1 MDGQLAGR
9 LCARSSLCLR
19 LRFQWRVRPRDLSV
33 GRGVGRG
40 AAAASTVGRHPGLP
54 EGGGGLYNNDD
65 IVKHLLCSKH
75 CSKRWIRPGRGSRP
89 GSRGRGLESCPGGLG
104 PESPLRQVPVRELRQ
119 SPSPTP
125 SSAASTEPPEGRA
138 LGWMPPGWRTLSWA
152 PPDDE
157 VLSWK
162 SKIPSLASNGEAKRQ
177 QWTDL
182 LYLRMKKGAFSV
194 VRRCVKLCTGHEY
207 AAKIINTKKLSARDH
222 QKLERE
228 ARICRLLKHSNI
240 VRLHDSISEEGFHYL
255 VFDLVTGGELFEDI
269 VAREYYSEA
278 DASHC
283 IQQILEAV
291 LHCHQMGVVH
301 RDLKPE
307 NLLLASKCKGA
318 AVKLADF
325 GLAIE
330 VQGDQ
335 QAWFGFAGTP
345 GYLSPEVLR
354 KEAYGK
360 PVDIWACGVILY
372 ILLVGYPPFWDEDQ
386 HKLYQQIKAG
396 AYDFP
401 SPEWD
406 TVTPEAKNLINQML
420 TINPAKRI
428 TAHEALKHPWVCQRS
443 TVASMM
449 HRQET
454 VECLK
459 KFNARR
465 KLKGA
470 ILTTMLATRNFSVG
484 RQTTAPA
491 TMSAAASS
499 PTMGLVEQ
507 AKSLLNKKADGV
519 KPQTN
524 STKNSGGATSPKGS
538 LPPAALES
546 SDSTTTTIEDEDTKA
561 ARISDLLSTVR
572 RGSGPPD
579 AEGPQPAAPQ
589 PCPSPSFL
597 NSLSGAPARISDLLS
612 TVRRGSGPPDAEGP
626 QPAASQPCG
635 PSPSFLNSLSGA
647 PARISDLLSTVRR
660 GSGPPDAEGP
670 QPAAPQPC
678 GPSPSFLNSLSGPS
692 RKQEIIKITEQLIE
706 AVNNGDFEAYAK
718 ICDPGLTSFEPEALG
733 NLVEG
738 MDFHRFYFENLLAK
752 NSKPIHTTILNPHVH
767 VIGDDAAC
775 IAYIRLTQYVDGQ
788 GRPRTGQSEETRV
801 WHRRDG
807 KWQNVHFHCSGA
819 PVAPLQ

>member
-1 MDGQLAGR
+1 MATTTCTRFTDEYQLY
-9 LCARSSLCLR
+9 
-19 LRFQWRVRPRDLSV
+19 
-33 GRGVGRG
+33 
-40 AAAASTVGRHPGLP
+40 
-54 EGGGGLYNNDD
+54 E
-65 IVKHLLCSKH
+65 
-75 CSKRWIRPGRGSRP
+75 
-89 GSRGRGLESCPGGLG
+89 ELG
-104 PESPLRQVPVRELRQ
+104 
-119 SPSPTP
+119 
-125 SSAASTEPPEGRA
+125 
-138 LGWMPPGWRTLSWA
+138 
-152 PPDDE
+152 
-157 VLSWK
+157 
-162 SKIPSLASNGEAKRQ
+162 
-177 QWTDL
+177 
-182 LYLRMKKGAFSV
+182 KGAFSV
-194 VRRCVKLCTGHEY
+194 VRRCVKLCTGQEY

-228 ARICRLLKHSNI
+228 ARICRLLKHPNI
-240 VRLHDSISEEGFHYL
+240 VRLHDSISEESFHYL
-255 VFDLVTGGELFEDI
+255 LFDLVTGGELFEDI

-307 NLLLASKCKGA
+307 NLLLASKCKNA

-428 TAHEALKHPWVCQRS
+428 TAQEALKHPWVCQRS

-470 ILTTMLATRNFSVG
+470 ILTTMLVSRNFSVG
-484 RQTTAPA
+484 SRQTTAPA
-491 TMSAAASS
+491 SVTAAAAAVAAAAG
-499 PTMGLVEQ
+499 TTAGLVEQ
-507 AKSLLNKKADGV
+507 AAKSLLNKKADV

-524 STKNSGGATSPKGS
+524 STKNSIVTSPKGN
-538 LPPAALES
+538 LPSPALEAQTTVIHNPLDGVKES
-546 SDSTTTTIEDEDTKA
+546 SDSSNATVEDEDMKGK
-561 ARISDLLSTVR
+561 SVDNS
-572 RGSGPPD
+572 SG
-579 AEGPQPAAPQ
+579 QTQ
-589 PCPSPSFL
+589 SNPSFQADYTVQ
-597 NSLSGAPARISDLLS
+597 GPAPP
-612 TVRRGSGPPDAEGP
+612 V
-626 QPAASQPCG
+626 
-635 PSPSFLNSLSGA
+635 F
-647 PARISDLLSTVRR
+647 
-660 GSGPPDAEGP
+660 
-670 QPAAPQPC
+670 
-678 GPSPSFLNSLSGPS
+678 S

-706 AVNNGDFEAYAK
+706 AINNGDFEAYAK

-738 MDFHRFYFENLLAK
+738 MDFHRFYFDNLLSK

-767 VIGDDAAC
+767 LIGEDAAC

-788 GRPRTGQSEETRV
+788 GRPRSSQSEETRV
-801 WHRRDG
+801 WHRRDS

-819 PVAPLQ
+819 PAAPLQ

>member
-1 MDGQLAGR
+1 MRFSSRNLN
-9 LCARSSLCLR
+9 RSSRGIDPLPTR
-19 LRFQWRVRPRDLSV
+19 THNMATIVTSTRFTDEYQ
-33 GRGVGRG
+33 
-40 AAAASTVGRHPGLP
+40 
-54 EGGGGLYNNDD
+54 LY
-65 IVKHLLCSKH
+65 
-75 CSKRWIRPGRGSRP
+75 
-89 GSRGRGLESCPGGLG
+89 EELG
-104 PESPLRQVPVRELRQ
+104 
-119 SPSPTP
+119 
-125 SSAASTEPPEGRA
+125 
-138 LGWMPPGWRTLSWA
+138 
-152 PPDDE
+152 
-157 VLSWK
+157 
-162 SKIPSLASNGEAKRQ
+162 
-177 QWTDL
+177 
-182 LYLRMKKGAFSV
+182 KGAFSV
-194 VRRCVKLCTGHEY
+194 VRKCVKKSTGQEY

-228 ARICRLLKHSNI
+228 ARICRLLKHPNI

-278 DASHC
+278 DASQC
-283 IQQILEAV
+283 INQILESV
-291 LHCHQMGVVH
+291 NHIHQHDIVH

-307 NLLLASKCKGA
+307 NLLLASKMKGA

-354 KEAYGK
+354 KDPYGK

-428 TAHEALKHPWVCQRS
+428 TAEQALKHPWVCQRS

-454 VECLK
+454 VECLR

-470 ILTTMLATRNFSVG
+470 ILTTMLVSRNFSVG
-484 RQTTAPA
+484 RQHTSPAAPTTS
-491 TMSAAASS
+491 TAALAQ
-499 PTMGLVEQ
+499 E
-507 AKSLLNKKADGV
+507 ACKSLLNKKADGV

-524 STKNSGGATSPKGS
+524 NTKNSVVSAVVNAMKESNTTASTPMEPQTTVVHNPVDGPKGS
-538 LPPAALES
+538 TES
-546 SDSTTTTIEDEDTKA
+546 CNTNEEEDMKA
-561 ARISDLLSTVR
+561 
-572 RGSGPPD
+572 
-579 AEGPQPAAPQ
+579 
-589 PCPSPSFL
+589 
-597 NSLSGAPARISDLLS
+597 
-612 TVRRGSGPPDAEGP
+612 
-626 QPAASQPCG
+626 
-635 PSPSFLNSLSGA
+635 
-647 PARISDLLSTVRR
+647 
-660 GSGPPDAEGP
+660 
-670 QPAAPQPC
+670 
-678 GPSPSFLNSLSGPS
+678 

-706 AVNNGDFEAYAK
+706 AVNNGDFEAYTR

-738 MDFHRFYFENLLAK
+738 MDFHKFYFEHLLSK
-752 NSKPIHTTILNPHVH
+752 NNKPVHTTILNPHVH
-767 VIGDDAAC
+767 LIGEDAAC
-775 IAYIRLTQYVDGQ
+775 IAYIRLTQYIDSQ
-788 GRPRTGQSEETRV
+788 GRPRSCQSEETRV
-801 WHRRDG
+801 WHRRDA
-807 KWQNVHFHCSGA
+807 KWLNVHFHCSGA
-819 PVAPLQ
+819 PAAPLQ

>member
-1 MDGQLAGR
+1 MWQV
-9 LCARSSLCLR
+9 
-19 LRFQWRVRPRDLSV
+19 FRPSV
-33 GRGVGRG
+33 NVIFT
-40 AAAASTVGRHPGLP
+40 A
-54 EGGGGLYNNDD
+54 GGLFSGAP
-65 IVKHLLCSKH
+65 LCQTLH
-75 CSKRWIRPGRGSRP
+75 RPGIR
-89 GSRGRGLESCPGGLG
+89 
-104 PESPLRQVPVRELRQ
+104 RQNHQ
-119 SPSPTP
+119 
-125 SSAASTEPPEGRA
+125 
-138 LGWMPPGWRTLSWA
+138 
-152 PPDDE
+152 
-157 VLSWK
+157 
-162 SKIPSLASNGEAKRQ
+162 
-177 QWTDL
+177 
-182 LYLRMKKGAFSV
+182 
-194 VRRCVKLCTGHEY
+194 
-207 AAKIINTKKLSARDH
+207 H
-222 QKLERE
+222 QKTIGQRPSEVGEGSPYLQIAE
-228 ARICRLLKHSNI
+228 ALQ
-240 VRLHDSISEEGFHYL
+240 YW
-255 VFDLVTGGELFEDI
+255 VTGGELFEDI

-307 NLLLASKCKGA
+307 NLLLASKCKNA

-420 TINPAKRI
+420 TINPGKRI
-428 TAHEALKHPWVCQRS
+428 TAQEALKHPWVCQRS

-470 ILTTMLATRNFSVG
+470 ILTTMLVSRNFSVG

-491 TMSAAASS
+491 AVSS
-499 PTMGLVEQ
+499 VPGTTAGIVEQ
-507 AKSLLNKKADGV
+507 AAKSLLNKKADV

-524 STKNSGGATSPKGS
+524 STRNSIVTSPKGNIAS
-538 LPPAALES
+538 AALEPQTTVIHNPIDGTKESTDS
-546 SDSTTTTIEDEDTKA
+546 SNTTIEDEDMKA
-561 ARISDLLSTVR
+561 
-572 RGSGPPD
+572 
-579 AEGPQPAAPQ
+579 
-589 PCPSPSFL
+589 
-597 NSLSGAPARISDLLS
+597 
-612 TVRRGSGPPDAEGP
+612 
-626 QPAASQPCG
+626 
-635 PSPSFLNSLSGA
+635 
-647 PARISDLLSTVRR
+647 
-660 GSGPPDAEGP
+660 
-670 QPAAPQPC
+670 
-678 GPSPSFLNSLSGPS
+678 

-718 ICDPGLTSFEPEALG
+718 ICDPGLTSFEPEGLG

-738 MDFHRFYFENLLAK
+738 MDFHRFYFDNLLSK

-767 VIGDDAAC
+767 MIGEDAAC
-775 IAYIRLTQYVDGQ
+775 IAYIRLTQFVDGQ
-788 GRPRTGQSEETRV
+788 GRPRSSQSEETRV
-801 WHRRDG
+801 WHRRDSR
-807 KWQNVHFHCSGA
+807 WQNVHFHCSGA
-819 PVAPLQ
+819 PAAPLQG

>member
-1 MDGQLAGR
+1 MATTTCTRFTDEYQLY
-9 LCARSSLCLR
+9 
-19 LRFQWRVRPRDLSV
+19 
-33 GRGVGRG
+33 
-40 AAAASTVGRHPGLP
+40 
-54 EGGGGLYNNDD
+54 E
-65 IVKHLLCSKH
+65 
-75 CSKRWIRPGRGSRP
+75 
-89 GSRGRGLESCPGGLG
+89 ELG
-104 PESPLRQVPVRELRQ
+104 
-119 SPSPTP
+119 
-125 SSAASTEPPEGRA
+125 
-138 LGWMPPGWRTLSWA
+138 
-152 PPDDE
+152 
-157 VLSWK
+157 
-162 SKIPSLASNGEAKRQ
+162 
-177 QWTDL
+177 
-182 LYLRMKKGAFSV
+182 KGAFSV
-194 VRRCVKLCTGHEY
+194 VRRCVKLCTGQEY

-228 ARICRLLKHSNI
+228 ARICRLLKHANI

-255 VFDLVTGGELFEDI
+255 LFDLVTGGELFEDI

-307 NLLLASKCKGA
+307 NLLLASKCKNA

-330 VQGDQ
+330 VQGEQ

-354 KEAYGK
+354 KESYGK

-428 TAHEALKHPWVCQRS
+428 TAQEALKHPWVCQRS

-470 ILTTMLATRNFSVG
+470 ILTTMLVSRNFSVG
-484 RQTTAPA
+484 SRQTTAPA
-491 TMSAAASS
+491 SATAAAG
-499 PTMGLVEQ
+499 TTAGLVEQ
-507 AKSLLNKKADGV
+507 AKTLLNKKADV
-519 KPQTN
+519 KKRKSSSTVQYMPQTN
-524 STKNSGGATSPKGS
+524 SSKNSIVTSPKGNIPS
-538 LPPAALES
+538 PALEPQTTVIHNPADGTKES
-546 SDSTTTTIEDEDTKA
+546 SDSSNTTVEDEDVK
-561 ARISDLLSTVR
+561 V
-572 RGSGPPD
+572 
-579 AEGPQPAAPQ
+579 
-589 PCPSPSFL
+589 
-597 NSLSGAPARISDLLS
+597 
-612 TVRRGSGPPDAEGP
+612 
-626 QPAASQPCG
+626 
-635 PSPSFLNSLSGA
+635 
-647 PARISDLLSTVRR
+647 
-660 GSGPPDAEGP
+660 
-670 QPAAPQPC
+670 
-678 GPSPSFLNSLSGPS
+678 

-706 AVNNGDFEAYAK
+706 AINNGDFEAYAK
-718 ICDPGLTSFEPEALG
+718 ICDPGLTCFEPEALG

-752 NSKPIHTTILNPHVH
+752 NRKPIHTTILNPHVH
-767 VIGDDAAC
+767 LIGEDAAC
-775 IAYIRLTQYVDGQ
+775 IAYIRLTQFVDEQ
-788 GRPRTGQSEETRV
+788 AQPRSSQSEETRV
-801 WHRRDG
+801 WHRRDA
-807 KWQNVHFHCSGA
+807 KWQNIHFHCSGA
-819 PVAPLQ
+819 PAAPLQLDVRPPSCV

>member
-1 MDGQLAGR
+1 M
-9 LCARSSLCLR
+9 
-19 LRFQWRVRPRDLSV
+19 
-33 GRGVGRG
+33 
-40 AAAASTVGRHPGLP
+40 ASTTCTRFTD
-54 EGGGGLYNNDD
+54 EYQLY
-65 IVKHLLCSKH
+65 
-75 CSKRWIRPGRGSRP
+75 
-89 GSRGRGLESCPGGLG
+89 EELG
-104 PESPLRQVPVRELRQ
+104 
-119 SPSPTP
+119 
-125 SSAASTEPPEGRA
+125 
-138 LGWMPPGWRTLSWA
+138 
-152 PPDDE
+152 
-157 VLSWK
+157 
-162 SKIPSLASNGEAKRQ
+162 
-177 QWTDL
+177 
-182 LYLRMKKGAFSV
+182 KGAFSV
-194 VRRCVKLCTGHEY
+194 VRRCMKISTGQEY

-228 ARICRLLKHSNI
+228 ARICRLLKHANI
-240 VRLHDSISEEGFHYL
+240 VRLHDSISEEGVHYL

-307 NLLLASKCKGA
+307 NLLLASKLKGA

-354 KEAYGK
+354 KEPYGK
-360 PVDIWACGVILY
+360 PVDMWACGVILY

-386 HKLYQQIKAG
+386 HRLYQQIKAG

-406 TVTPEAKNLINQML
+406 TVTPEAKDLINKML

-428 TAHEALKHPWVCQRS
+428 TAAEALKHPWICQRS

-470 ILTTMLATRNFSVG
+470 ILTTMLATRNFSSKN
-484 RQTTAPA
+484 PY
-491 TMSAAASS
+491 
-499 PTMGLVEQ
+499 
-507 AKSLLNKKADGV
+507 KKPDGV
-519 KPQTN
+519 KINNKTN
-524 STKNSGGATSPKGS
+524 VVTSPKDTAPS
-538 LPPAALES
+538 PALEPQTTVIHNPTDGNKES
-546 SDSTTTTIEDEDTKA
+546 SESTNTTIEDEDIKVY
-561 ARISDLLSTVR
+561 RLSYTPHR
-572 RGSGPPD
+572 MFTREQSHS
-579 AEGPQPAAPQ
+579 QQ
-589 PCPSPSFL
+589 SCSS
-597 NSLSGAPARISDLLS
+597 
-612 TVRRGSGPPDAEGP
+612 
-626 QPAASQPCG
+626 AASSVSSCWYLPNMWPQEDCCNRILKALLAFYLLVFLFAFLAFLYINSTAYCG
-635 PSPSFLNSLSGA
+635 QSINPKTASKWSQLNQSH
-647 PARISDLLSTVRR
+647 INI
-660 GSGPPDAEGP
+660 
-670 QPAAPQPC
+670 Q
-678 GPSPSFLNSLSGPS
+678 S
-692 RKQEIIKITEQLIE
+692 RKQEIIKVTELLIE
-706 AVNNGDFEAYAK
+706 AINNGEFEAYTK

-738 MDFHRFYFENLLAK
+738 TDFHRFYFENSLSK
-752 NSKPIHTTILNPHVH
+752 GHKPIHTILLNPHVH
-767 VIGDDAAC
+767 LIGEDAAC
-775 IAYIRLTQYVDGQ
+775 IAYIRLTQYMDVNNM
-788 GRPRTGQSEETRV
+788 PRTMQSEETRV

-807 KWQNVHFHCSGA
+807 KWQNIHFHRSGS
-819 PVAPLQ
+819 PTVPTK

>member
-1 MDGQLAGR
+1 MATTTCTRFTDEYQLY
-9 LCARSSLCLR
+9 
-19 LRFQWRVRPRDLSV
+19 
-33 GRGVGRG
+33 
-40 AAAASTVGRHPGLP
+40 
-54 EGGGGLYNNDD
+54 E
-65 IVKHLLCSKH
+65 
-75 CSKRWIRPGRGSRP
+75 
-89 GSRGRGLESCPGGLG
+89 ELG
-104 PESPLRQVPVRELRQ
+104 
-119 SPSPTP
+119 
-125 SSAASTEPPEGRA
+125 
-138 LGWMPPGWRTLSWA
+138 
-152 PPDDE
+152 
-157 VLSWK
+157 
-162 SKIPSLASNGEAKRQ
+162 
-177 QWTDL
+177 
-182 LYLRMKKGAFSV
+182 KGAFSV
-194 VRRCVKLCTGHEY
+194 VRRCVKLCTGQEY

-228 ARICRLLKHSNI
+228 ARICRLLKHPNI

-255 VFDLVTGGELFEDI
+255 LFDLVTGGELFEDI

-283 IQQILEAV
+283 IHQILESV
-291 LHCHQMGVVH
+291 NHIHHHDIVH

-307 NLLLASKCKGA
+307 NLLLASKCKNA

-428 TAHEALKHPWVCQRS
+428 MAQEALKHPWVCQRS

-465 KLKGA
+465 KLK
-470 ILTTMLATRNFSVG
+470 
-484 RQTTAPA
+484 
-491 TMSAAASS
+491 
-499 PTMGLVEQ
+499 
-507 AKSLLNKKADGV
+507 
-519 KPQTN
+519 
-524 STKNSGGATSPKGS
+524 
-538 LPPAALES
+538 ES
-546 SDSTTTTIEDEDTKA
+546 SDSSNTTIEDEDHKLYVC
-561 ARISDLLSTVR
+561 IHLSLT
-572 RGSGPPD
+572 
-579 AEGPQPAAPQ
+579 A
-589 PCPSPSFL
+589 
-597 NSLSGAPARISDLLS
+597 
-612 TVRRGSGPPDAEGP
+612 
-626 QPAASQPCG
+626 
-635 PSPSFLNSLSGA
+635 
-647 PARISDLLSTVRR
+647 
-660 GSGPPDAEGP
+660 
-670 QPAAPQPC
+670 
-678 GPSPSFLNSLSGPS
+678 

-706 AVNNGDFEAYAK
+706 AINNGDFDAYAK

-738 MDFHRFYFENLLAK
+738 MDFHRFYFENLLSK

-767 VIGDDAAC
+767 LIGEEAAC
-775 IAYIRLTQYVDGQ
+775 IAYIRLTQFVDGQ
-788 GRPRTGQSEETRV
+788 GRPRSSQSEETRV
-801 WHRRDG
+801 WHRRDS

-819 PVAPLQ
+819 PAAPLQ

>member
-1 MDGQLAGR
+1 MATTTCTRFTDEYQLY
-9 LCARSSLCLR
+9 
-19 LRFQWRVRPRDLSV
+19 
-33 GRGVGRG
+33 
-40 AAAASTVGRHPGLP
+40 
-54 EGGGGLYNNDD
+54 E
-65 IVKHLLCSKH
+65 
-75 CSKRWIRPGRGSRP
+75 
-89 GSRGRGLESCPGGLG
+89 ELG
-104 PESPLRQVPVRELRQ
+104 
-119 SPSPTP
+119 
-125 SSAASTEPPEGRA
+125 
-138 LGWMPPGWRTLSWA
+138 
-152 PPDDE
+152 
-157 VLSWK
+157 
-162 SKIPSLASNGEAKRQ
+162 
-177 QWTDL
+177 
-182 LYLRMKKGAFSV
+182 KGAFSV
-194 VRRCVKLCTGHEY
+194 VRRCVKLSTGQEY

-228 ARICRLLKHSNI
+228 ARICRLLKHPNI

-255 VFDLVTGGELFEDI
+255 LFDLVTGGELFEDI

-307 NLLLASKCKGA
+307 NLLLASKCKNA

-428 TAHEALKHPWVCQRS
+428 TAQEALKHPWVCQRS

-470 ILTTMLATRNFSVG
+470 ILTTMLVSRNFSVG
-484 RQTTAPA
+484 SRQTTAPA
-491 TMSAAASS
+491 SVTAAAAAVAAAAG
-499 PTMGLVEQ
+499 TTAGLVEQ
-507 AKSLLNKKADGV
+507 AAKTLLNKKADV
-519 KPQTN
+519 KKRKSS
-524 STKNSGGATSPKGS
+524 STIQYM
-538 LPPAALES
+538 ES
-546 SDSTTTTIEDEDTKA
+546 SDSSNATVEDEEMKGKVVDNSSVQSNPSAPQPDPTHTPQGPAPAVFTATKFT
-561 ARISDLLSTVR
+561 DLLGVVR
-572 RGSGPPD
+572 RGSVPTSD
-579 AEGPQPAAPQ
+579 AEGGTTTTPAVVAAPSTPQ
-589 PCPSPSFL
+589 TPSIPTQMSRLTDLVSSVRRPTVPQTDSEPSAASRALSPPVSVPSHPSPS
-597 NSLSGAPARISDLLS
+597 PAQVSSSPL
-612 TVRRGSGPPDAEGP
+612 
-626 QPAASQPCG
+626 
-635 PSPSFLNSLSGA
+635 PSA
-647 PARISDLLSTVRR
+647 H
-660 GSGPPDAEGP
+660 
-670 QPAAPQPC
+670 
-678 GPSPSFLNSLSGPS
+678 S

-706 AVNNGDFEAYAK
+706 AINNGDFEAYAK
-718 ICDPGLTSFEPEALG
+718 ICDPGLTCFEPEALG

-738 MDFHRFYFENLLAK
+738 MDFHRFYFENLLSK

-767 VIGDDAAC
+767 LIGEEAAC

-788 GRPRTGQSEETRV
+788 GRPRSSQSEETRV
-801 WHRRDG
+801 WHRRDS

-819 PVAPLQ
+819 PAAPLQ

>member
-1 MDGQLAGR
+1 MATVVTSTRFTDEYQLY
-9 LCARSSLCLR
+9 
-19 LRFQWRVRPRDLSV
+19 
-33 GRGVGRG
+33 
-40 AAAASTVGRHPGLP
+40 
-54 EGGGGLYNNDD
+54 E
-65 IVKHLLCSKH
+65 
-75 CSKRWIRPGRGSRP
+75 
-89 GSRGRGLESCPGGLG
+89 ELG
-104 PESPLRQVPVRELRQ
+104 
-119 SPSPTP
+119 
-125 SSAASTEPPEGRA
+125 
-138 LGWMPPGWRTLSWA
+138 
-152 PPDDE
+152 
-157 VLSWK
+157 
-162 SKIPSLASNGEAKRQ
+162 
-177 QWTDL
+177 
-182 LYLRMKKGAFSV
+182 KGAFSV
-194 VRRCVKLCTGHEY
+194 VRRCVKKSTGQEY

-228 ARICRLLKHSNI
+228 ARICRLLKHPNI

-283 IQQILEAV
+283 INQILESV
-291 LHCHQMGVVH
+291 SHIHQHDIVH

-307 NLLLASKCKGA
+307 NLLLASKMKGA

-354 KEAYGK
+354 KDPYGK

-428 TAHEALKHPWVCQRS
+428 TADQAIKHPWVCQRS

-454 VECLK
+454 VECLR

-470 ILTTMLATRNFSVG
+470 ILTTMLVSRNFSVG
-484 RQTTAPA
+484 RQHTSPAATTSTASMAQEACKTLLNKKSDGVKSQGNNSKNSVVSSSSTKDSSMSSSAPMEA
-491 TMSAAASS
+491 QTTVVHNPADGTKGSTESCNNTEEEEMKGRKAGPLQEAASS
-499 PTMGLVEQ
+499 PTVLP
-507 AKSLLNKKADGV
+507 S
-519 KPQTN
+519 
-524 STKNSGGATSPKGS
+524 SPTQS
-538 LPPAALES
+538 SCPEPESALSPPAGS
-546 SDSTTTTIEDEDTKA
+546 SHKLQQT
-561 ARISDLLSTVR
+561 
-572 RGSGPPD
+572 
-579 AEGPQPAAPQ
+579 
-589 PCPSPSFL
+589 
-597 NSLSGAPARISDLLS
+597 
-612 TVRRGSGPPDAEGP
+612 
-626 QPAASQPCG
+626 
-635 PSPSFLNSLSGA
+635 
-647 PARISDLLSTVRR
+647 
-660 GSGPPDAEGP
+660 
-670 QPAAPQPC
+670 
-678 GPSPSFLNSLSGPS
+678 
-692 RKQEIIKITEQLIE
+692 RKQEIIKMTEQLIE
-706 AVNNGDFEAYAK
+706 AINNGDFEAYTR

-738 MDFHRFYFENLLAK
+738 MDFHKFYFENLLSK
-752 NSKPIHTTILNPHVH
+752 NSKPVHTTILNPHVH
-767 VIGDDAAC
+767 LIGEDAAC
-775 IAYIRLTQYVDGQ
+775 IAYIRLTQYIDSQ
-788 GRPRTGQSEETRV
+788 GRPRSCQSEETRV
-801 WHRRDG
+801 WHRRDA
-807 KWQNVHFHCSGA
+807 KWLNVHFHCSGA
-819 PVAPLQ
+819 PAAPLQ

>member
-1 MDGQLAGR
+1 MAQGLLTASH
-9 LCARSSLCLR
+9 RSTIY
-19 LRFQWRVRPRDLSV
+19 
-33 GRGVGRG
+33 
-40 AAAASTVGRHPGLP
+40 STLQT
-54 EGGGGLYNNDD
+54 GGSSIL
-65 IVKHLLCSKH
+65 
-75 CSKRWIRPGRGSRP
+75 
-89 GSRGRGLESCPGGLG
+89 
-104 PESPLRQVPVRELRQ
+104 Q
-119 SPSPTP
+119 S
-125 SSAASTEPPEGRA
+125 
-138 LGWMPPGWRTLSWA
+138 
-152 PPDDE
+152 
-157 VLSWK
+157 
-162 SKIPSLASNGEAKRQ
+162 
-177 QWTDL
+177 
-182 LYLRMKKGAFSV
+182 
-194 VRRCVKLCTGHEY
+194 
-207 AAKIINTKKLSARDH
+207 
-222 QKLERE
+222 
-228 ARICRLLKHSNI
+228 CRLGS

-470 ILTTMLATRNFSVG
+470 ILTTMLATRNFS
-484 RQTTAPA
+484 A
-491 TMSAAASS
+491 
-499 PTMGLVEQ
+499 

-524 STKNSGGATSPKGS
+524 STKNSSAITSPKGS

-546 SDSTTTTIEDEDTKA
+546 SDSTNTTIEDEDAKA
-561 ARISDLLSTVR
+561 
-572 RGSGPPD
+572 
-579 AEGPQPAAPQ
+579 
-589 PCPSPSFL
+589 
-597 NSLSGAPARISDLLS
+597 
-612 TVRRGSGPPDAEGP
+612 
-626 QPAASQPCG
+626 
-635 PSPSFLNSLSGA
+635 
-647 PARISDLLSTVRR
+647 
-660 GSGPPDAEGP
+660 
-670 QPAAPQPC
+670 
-678 GPSPSFLNSLSGPS
+678 
-692 RKQEIIKITEQLIE
+692 RKQEIIKTTEQLIE

-767 VIGDDAAC
+767 VIGEDAAC
-775 IAYIRLTQYVDGQ
+775 IAYIRLTQYIDGQ
-788 GRPRTGQSEETRV
+788 GRPRTSQSEETRV

>member
-1 MDGQLAGR
+1 MATTATSTRFTDEYQLY
-9 LCARSSLCLR
+9 
-19 LRFQWRVRPRDLSV
+19 
-33 GRGVGRG
+33 
-40 AAAASTVGRHPGLP
+40 
-54 EGGGGLYNNDD
+54 E
-65 IVKHLLCSKH
+65 
-75 CSKRWIRPGRGSRP
+75 
-89 GSRGRGLESCPGGLG
+89 ELG
-104 PESPLRQVPVRELRQ
+104 
-119 SPSPTP
+119 
-125 SSAASTEPPEGRA
+125 
-138 LGWMPPGWRTLSWA
+138 
-152 PPDDE
+152 
-157 VLSWK
+157 
-162 SKIPSLASNGEAKRQ
+162 
-177 QWTDL
+177 
-182 LYLRMKKGAFSV
+182 KGAFSV
-194 VRRCVKLCTGHEY
+194 VRRCVKKSSGQEY

-228 ARICRLLKHSNI
+228 ARICRLLKHPNI

-283 IQQILEAV
+283 ISQILESV
-291 LHCHQMGVVH
+291 NHIHQHDIVH

-307 NLLLASKCKGA
+307 NLLLASKMKGA

-354 KEAYGK
+354 KDPYGK

-428 TAHEALKHPWVCQRS
+428 TAEQALKHPWVCHRS

-454 VECLK
+454 VECLR

-470 ILTTMLATRNFSVG
+470 ILTTMLVSRNFSVG
-484 RQTTAPA
+484 RQHTNSA
-491 TMSAAASS
+491 AAASS
-499 PTMGLVEQ
+499 TASLAQE
-507 AKSLLNKKADGV
+507 ACKSLLNKKSDSAKPSTNNSKNSIVSAINALKDTNMATNAQMESQSTVVHNPPDGV
-519 KPQTN
+519 KGSTESNATN
-524 STKNSGGATSPKGS
+524 DEEEMKGR
-538 LPPAALES
+538 
-546 SDSTTTTIEDEDTKA
+546 KA
-561 ARISDLLSTVR
+561 
-572 RGSGPPD
+572 
-579 AEGPQPAAPQ
+579 
-589 PCPSPSFL
+589 
-597 NSLSGAPARISDLLS
+597 
-612 TVRRGSGPPDAEGP
+612 
-626 QPAASQPCG
+626 
-635 PSPSFLNSLSGA
+635 
-647 PARISDLLSTVRR
+647 
-660 GSGPPDAEGP
+660 
-670 QPAAPQPC
+670 
-678 GPSPSFLNSLSGPS
+678 

-706 AVNNGDFEAYAK
+706 AINNGDFDAYTR

-738 MDFHRFYFENLLAK
+738 MDFHKFYFENLLSK
-752 NSKPIHTTILNPHVH
+752 NSKPVHTTLLNPHVH
-767 VIGDDAAC
+767 LIGEDAAC
-775 IAYIRLTQYVDGQ
+775 IAYIRLTQFVDTT
-788 GRPRTGQSEETRV
+788 GRPRSSQSEETRV

-807 KWQNVHFHCSGA
+807 KWLNVHFHCSGA
-819 PVAPLQ
+819 PAAPLQ

>member
-1 MDGQLAGR
+1 MATTTCTRFTDEYQLY
-9 LCARSSLCLR
+9 
-19 LRFQWRVRPRDLSV
+19 
-33 GRGVGRG
+33 
-40 AAAASTVGRHPGLP
+40 
-54 EGGGGLYNNDD
+54 E
-65 IVKHLLCSKH
+65 
-75 CSKRWIRPGRGSRP
+75 
-89 GSRGRGLESCPGGLG
+89 ELG
-104 PESPLRQVPVRELRQ
+104 
-119 SPSPTP
+119 
-125 SSAASTEPPEGRA
+125 
-138 LGWMPPGWRTLSWA
+138 
-152 PPDDE
+152 
-157 VLSWK
+157 
-162 SKIPSLASNGEAKRQ
+162 
-177 QWTDL
+177 
-182 LYLRMKKGAFSV
+182 KGAFSV
-194 VRRCVKLCTGHEY
+194 VRRCVKLCTGQEY

-228 ARICRLLKHSNI
+228 ARICRLLKHPNI

-255 VFDLVTGGELFEDI
+255 LFDLVTGGELFEDI

-307 NLLLASKCKGA
+307 NLLLASKCKNA

-428 TAHEALKHPWVCQRS
+428 TAQEALKHPWVCQRS

-470 ILTTMLATRNFSVG
+470 ILTTMLVSRNFS
-484 RQTTAPA
+484 
-491 TMSAAASS
+491 AAK
-499 PTMGLVEQ
+499 T
-507 AKSLLNKKADGV
+507 LLNKKADV
-519 KPQTN
+519 KKRKSSSTVQYMPQTN
-524 STKNSGGATSPKGS
+524 SSKNSIVTSPKGNIPS
-538 LPPAALES
+538 PALEPQTTVIHNPADGTKES
-546 SDSTTTTIEDEDTKA
+546 SDSSNTTVEDEDVKA
-561 ARISDLLSTVR
+561 AAKFADLLGSVR
-572 RGSGPPD
+572 RGSGPTSD
-579 AEGPQPAAPQ
+579 GEGRSATPPPAPLSSPPPPCTHAQAVPMQMSRLTDLVSSVRRAQPAPAPEPDTAAPAPPLSAPPRPPPAPVQ
-589 PCPSPSFL
+589 ATSPPPPPRPPSSPSPS
-597 NSLSGAPARISDLLS
+597 S
-612 TVRRGSGPPDAEGP
+612 P
-626 QPAASQPCG
+626 Q
-635 PSPSFLNSLSGA
+635 
-647 PARISDLLSTVRR
+647 I
-660 GSGPPDAEGP
+660 
-670 QPAAPQPC
+670 
-678 GPSPSFLNSLSGPS
+678 

-706 AVNNGDFEAYAK
+706 AINNGDFEAYAK
-718 ICDPGLTSFEPEALG
+718 ICDPGLTCFEPEALG

-738 MDFHRFYFENLLAK
+738 MDFHRFYFDHLLAK

-767 VIGDDAAC
+767 LIGEDAAC
-775 IAYIRLTQYVDGQ
+775 IAYIRLTQFVDEQGQ
-788 GRPRTGQSEETRV
+788 PRSSQSEETRI
-801 WHRRDG
+801 WHRRDA
-807 KWQNVHFHCSGA
+807 KWQNIHFHCSGA
-819 PVAPLQ
+819 PATPLQLDVRPPSCV

>member
-1 MDGQLAGR
+1 MATPATCTRFTDEYQLY
-9 LCARSSLCLR
+9 
-19 LRFQWRVRPRDLSV
+19 
-33 GRGVGRG
+33 
-40 AAAASTVGRHPGLP
+40 
-54 EGGGGLYNNDD
+54 E
-65 IVKHLLCSKH
+65 
-75 CSKRWIRPGRGSRP
+75 
-89 GSRGRGLESCPGGLG
+89 ELG
-104 PESPLRQVPVRELRQ
+104 
-119 SPSPTP
+119 
-125 SSAASTEPPEGRA
+125 
-138 LGWMPPGWRTLSWA
+138 
-152 PPDDE
+152 
-157 VLSWK
+157 
-162 SKIPSLASNGEAKRQ
+162 
-177 QWTDL
+177 
-182 LYLRMKKGAFSV
+182 KGAFSV
-194 VRRCVKLCTGHEY
+194 VRRCVKKSSNQEY

-228 ARICRLLKHSNI
+228 ARICRLLKHPNI

-283 IQQILEAV
+283 IHQILESV
-291 LHCHQMGVVH
+291 NHIHQHDIVH

-330 VQGDQ
+330 VQGEQ

-354 KEAYGK
+354 KDPYGK

-428 TAHEALKHPWVCQRS
+428 TADQALKHPWVCQRS

-454 VECLK
+454 VECLR

-470 ILTTMLATRNFSVG
+470 ILTTMLVSRNFS
-484 RQTTAPA
+484 A
-491 TMSAAASS
+491 
-499 PTMGLVEQ
+499 
-507 AKSLLNKKADGV
+507 AKSLLNKKTDGV
-519 KPQTN
+519 KEPQTTVVHN
-524 STKNSGGATSPKGS
+524 ATDGIKGS
-538 LPPAALES
+538 TES
-546 SDSTTTTIEDEDTKA
+546 CNTTTEDEDLKA
-561 ARISDLLSTVR
+561 SLLCPGHGTV
-572 RGSGPPD
+572 
-579 AEGPQPAAPQ
+579 
-589 PCPSPSFL
+589 FL
-597 NSLSGAPARISDLLS
+597 KGWSLSESKMQTQSLQSQFGLCEAATTQSCEEKILAWESPGQTLEVEHAQAEPLL
-612 TVRRGSGPPDAEGP
+612 TPVVP
-626 QPAASQPCG
+626 
-635 PSPSFLNSLSGA
+635 FSLS
-647 PARISDLLSTVRR
+647 SSLL
-660 GSGPPDAEGP
+660 
-670 QPAAPQPC
+670 
-678 GPSPSFLNSLSGPS
+678 

-706 AVNNGDFEAYAK
+706 AINNGDFDAYTK

-738 MDFHRFYFENLLAK
+738 MDFHKFYFDNLLSK
-752 NSKPIHTTILNPHVH
+752 NTKPIHTTILNPHVH
-767 VIGDDAAC
+767 VIGEDAAC
-775 IAYIRLTQYVDGQ
+775 IAYIRLTQYIDAQ
-788 GRPRTGQSEETRV
+788 GRPRTTQSEETRV
-801 WHRRDG
+801 WYRRDG
-807 KWQNVHFHCSGA
+807 KWLNVHYHCSGA
-819 PVAPLQ
+819 PAAPLQ

>member
-1 MDGQLAGR
+1 MATTATCTRFTDEYQLY
-9 LCARSSLCLR
+9 
-19 LRFQWRVRPRDLSV
+19 
-33 GRGVGRG
+33 
-40 AAAASTVGRHPGLP
+40 
-54 EGGGGLYNNDD
+54 E
-65 IVKHLLCSKH
+65 
-75 CSKRWIRPGRGSRP
+75 
-89 GSRGRGLESCPGGLG
+89 ELG
-104 PESPLRQVPVRELRQ
+104 
-119 SPSPTP
+119 
-125 SSAASTEPPEGRA
+125 
-138 LGWMPPGWRTLSWA
+138 
-152 PPDDE
+152 
-157 VLSWK
+157 
-162 SKIPSLASNGEAKRQ
+162 
-177 QWTDL
+177 
-182 LYLRMKKGAFSV
+182 KGAFSV
-194 VRRCVKLCTGHEY
+194 VRRCVKKSSNQEY

-228 ARICRLLKHSNI
+228 ARICRLLKHPNI

-283 IQQILEAV
+283 IHQILESV
-291 LHCHQMGVVH
+291 NHIHQHDIVH

-354 KEAYGK
+354 KDPYGK

-428 TAHEALKHPWVCQRS
+428 TADQALKHPWVCQRS

-454 VECLK
+454 VECLR

-470 ILTTMLATRNFSVG
+470 ILTTMLVSRNFSGAVNRREKKEDPAVG
-484 RQTTAPA
+484 RQSSAPVAAA
-491 TMSAAASS
+491 TSAANLA
-499 PTMGLVEQ
+499 EQ
-507 AKSLLNKKADGV
+507 AAKSLLNKKTDGV
-519 KPQTN
+519 KKRKSSSSVHLMEPQTTVVHN
-524 STKNSGGATSPKGS
+524 ATDGIKGS
-538 LPPAALES
+538 TES
-546 SDSTTTTIEDEDTKA
+546 CNTTTEDEDLK
-561 ARISDLLSTVR
+561 V
-572 RGSGPPD
+572 
-579 AEGPQPAAPQ
+579 
-589 PCPSPSFL
+589 
-597 NSLSGAPARISDLLS
+597 
-612 TVRRGSGPPDAEGP
+612 
-626 QPAASQPCG
+626 
-635 PSPSFLNSLSGA
+635 
-647 PARISDLLSTVRR
+647 
-660 GSGPPDAEGP
+660 
-670 QPAAPQPC
+670 
-678 GPSPSFLNSLSGPS
+678 

-706 AVNNGDFEAYAK
+706 AINNGDFDAYTK

-738 MDFHRFYFENLLAK
+738 MDFHKFYFDNLLSK
-752 NSKPIHTTILNPHVH
+752 NTKPIHTTILNPHVH
-767 VIGDDAAC
+767 VIGEDAAC
-775 IAYIRLTQYVDGQ
+775 IAYIRLTQYIDAQ
-788 GRPRTGQSEETRV
+788 GRPRTTQSEETRV
-801 WHRRDG
+801 WYRRDG
-807 KWQNVHFHCSGA
+807 KWLNVHYHCSGA
-819 PVAPLQ
+819 PAAPLQ

>member
-1 MDGQLAGR
+1 MATTTCTRFTDEYQLY
-9 LCARSSLCLR
+9 
-19 LRFQWRVRPRDLSV
+19 
-33 GRGVGRG
+33 
-40 AAAASTVGRHPGLP
+40 
-54 EGGGGLYNNDD
+54 E
-65 IVKHLLCSKH
+65 
-75 CSKRWIRPGRGSRP
+75 
-89 GSRGRGLESCPGGLG
+89 ELG
-104 PESPLRQVPVRELRQ
+104 
-119 SPSPTP
+119 
-125 SSAASTEPPEGRA
+125 
-138 LGWMPPGWRTLSWA
+138 
-152 PPDDE
+152 
-157 VLSWK
+157 
-162 SKIPSLASNGEAKRQ
+162 
-177 QWTDL
+177 
-182 LYLRMKKGAFSV
+182 KGAFSV
-194 VRRCVKLCTGHEY
+194 VRRCVKLCTGQEH

-228 ARICRLLKHSNI
+228 ARICRLLKHPNI

-255 VFDLVTGGELFEDI
+255 LFDLVTGGELFEDI

-283 IQQILEAV
+283 IHQILESV
-291 LHCHQMGVVH
+291 NHIHHHDIVH

-307 NLLLASKCKGA
+307 NLLLASKCKNA

-428 TAHEALKHPWVCQRS
+428 TAQEALKHPWVCQRS

-470 ILTTMLATRNFSVG
+470 ILTTMLVSRNFS
-484 RQTTAPA
+484 A
-491 TMSAAASS
+491 
-499 PTMGLVEQ
+499 
-507 AKSLLNKKADGV
+507 AKSLLNKKADV
-519 KPQTN
+519 KKRKSSSTVQYMEPQTTVIHN
-524 STKNSGGATSPKGS
+524 PVDGIK
-538 LPPAALES
+538 ES
-546 SDSTTTTIEDEDTKA
+546 SDSSNTTIEDEDVKA
-561 ARISDLLSTVR
+561 
-572 RGSGPPD
+572 
-579 AEGPQPAAPQ
+579 
-589 PCPSPSFL
+589 
-597 NSLSGAPARISDLLS
+597 
-612 TVRRGSGPPDAEGP
+612 
-626 QPAASQPCG
+626 
-635 PSPSFLNSLSGA
+635 
-647 PARISDLLSTVRR
+647 
-660 GSGPPDAEGP
+660 
-670 QPAAPQPC
+670 
-678 GPSPSFLNSLSGPS
+678 

-706 AVNNGDFEAYAK
+706 AINNGDFDAYAK

-738 MDFHRFYFENLLAK
+738 MDFHRFYFENLLSK

-767 VIGDDAAC
+767 LIGEDAAC
-775 IAYIRLTQYVDGQ
+775 IAYIRLTQFVDGQ
-788 GRPRTGQSEETRV
+788 GRPRSSQSEETRV
-801 WHRRDG
+801 WHRRDS

-819 PVAPLQ
+819 PAAPLQ

>member
-1 MDGQLAGR
+1 MN
-9 LCARSSLCLR
+9 SI
-19 LRFQWRVRPRDLSV
+19 
-33 GRGVGRG
+33 
-40 AAAASTVGRHPGLP
+40 T
-54 EGGGGLYNNDD
+54 
-65 IVKHLLCSKH
+65 IHLIEINLFLFFF
-75 CSKRWIRPGRGSRP
+75 ISR
-89 GSRGRGLESCPGGLG
+89 
-104 PESPLRQVPVRELRQ
+104 
-119 SPSPTP
+119 
-125 SSAASTEPPEGRA
+125 
-138 LGWMPPGWRTLSWA
+138 
-152 PPDDE
+152 
-157 VLSWK
+157 
-162 SKIPSLASNGEAKRQ
+162 
-177 QWTDL
+177 
-182 LYLRMKKGAFSV
+182 GAFSV
-194 VRRCVKLCTGHEY
+194 VRRCVKLSTGQEY

-228 ARICRLLKHSNI
+228 ARICRLLKHPNI

-255 VFDLVTGGELFEDI
+255 LFDLVTGGELFEDI

-283 IQQILEAV
+283 IHQILESV
-291 LHCHQMGVVH
+291 HHIHQHDIVH

-307 NLLLASKCKGA
+307 NLLLASKCKNA

-428 TAHEALKHPWVCQRS
+428 TAQEALKHPWVCQRS

-470 ILTTMLATRNFSVG
+470 ILTTMLVSRNFS
-484 RQTTAPA
+484 
-491 TMSAAASS
+491 AAK
-499 PTMGLVEQ
+499 T
-507 AKSLLNKKADGV
+507 LLNKKADV

-524 STKNSGGATSPKGS
+524 STKNSIVTSPKGNIPS
-538 LPPAALES
+538 PALEPQTTVIHNPVDGTKES
-546 SDSTTTTIEDEDTKA
+546 SDSSNTTVEDEDVKA
-561 ARISDLLSTVR
+561 
-572 RGSGPPD
+572 
-579 AEGPQPAAPQ
+579 
-589 PCPSPSFL
+589 
-597 NSLSGAPARISDLLS
+597 
-612 TVRRGSGPPDAEGP
+612 
-626 QPAASQPCG
+626 
-635 PSPSFLNSLSGA
+635 
-647 PARISDLLSTVRR
+647 
-660 GSGPPDAEGP
+660 
-670 QPAAPQPC
+670 
-678 GPSPSFLNSLSGPS
+678 

-706 AVNNGDFEAYAK
+706 AINNGDFDAYAK

-752 NSKPIHTTILNPHVH
+752 NNKPIHTTILNPHVH
-767 VIGDDAAC
+767 LIGEDAAC
-775 IAYIRLTQYVDGQ
+775 IAYIRLTQFVDNQ
-788 GRPRTGQSEETRV
+788 GRPRSSQSEETRV
-801 WHRRDG
+801 WHRRDS
-807 KWQNVHFHCSGA
+807 KWQNIHFHCSGA
-819 PVAPLQ
+819 PAAPLQ

>member
-1 MDGQLAGR
+1 M
-9 LCARSSLCLR
+9 
-19 LRFQWRVRPRDLSV
+19 
-33 GRGVGRG
+33 
-40 AAAASTVGRHPGLP
+40 ASTGKCTRFTDEYQIH
-54 EGGGGLYNNDD
+54 E
-65 IVKHLLCSKH
+65 
-75 CSKRWIRPGRGSRP
+75 
-89 GSRGRGLESCPGGLG
+89 ELG
-104 PESPLRQVPVRELRQ
+104 
-119 SPSPTP
+119 
-125 SSAASTEPPEGRA
+125 
-138 LGWMPPGWRTLSWA
+138 
-152 PPDDE
+152 
-157 VLSWK
+157 
-162 SKIPSLASNGEAKRQ
+162 
-177 QWTDL
+177 
-182 LYLRMKKGAFSV
+182 KGAFST
-194 VRRCVKLCTGHEY
+194 VRRCIKLSTGQEY
-207 AAKIINTKKLSARDH
+207 AAKMINTKKLPARDH

-240 VRLHDSISEEGFHYL
+240 VRLHDSISEEGYHYL

-330 VQGDQ
+330 VQGEQ

-428 TAHEALKHPWVCQRS
+428 TATEALKHPWVCQRS

-491 TMSAAASS
+491 TMTTAASA
-499 PTMGLVEQ
+499 TVGLVEQ
-507 AKSLLNKKADGV
+507 GRRVRADTAAKSLLNKKVDGV
-519 KPQTN
+519 KRSITLTQNTAANPYG
-524 STKNSGGATSPKGS
+524 STERVIKKRKSSS
-538 LPPAALES
+538 SVQLMES
-546 SDSTTTTIEDEDTKA
+546 SDSSNTTIEDEDVKDGWPT
-561 ARISDLLSTVR
+561 SVFLQVR
-572 RGSGPPD
+572 
-579 AEGPQPAAPQ
+579 A
-589 PCPSPSFL
+589 
-597 NSLSGAPARISDLLS
+597 
-612 TVRRGSGPPDAEGP
+612 
-626 QPAASQPCG
+626 
-635 PSPSFLNSLSGA
+635 
-647 PARISDLLSTVRR
+647 
-660 GSGPPDAEGP
+660 
-670 QPAAPQPC
+670 
-678 GPSPSFLNSLSGPS
+678 
-692 RKQEIIKITEQLIE
+692 RKQEIIKLTEQLIE
-706 AVNNGDFEAYAK
+706 AINNGDFEAYAK

-738 MDFHRFYFENLLAK
+738 MDFHRFYFENLLSK
-752 NSKPIHTTILNPHVH
+752 NNKPIHTTILNPHVH
-767 VIGDDAAC
+767 LIGEDAAC
-775 IAYIRLTQYVDGQ
+775 IAYIRLTQYIDVQ
-788 GRPRTGQSEETRV
+788 GRPRTTQSEETRV
-801 WHRRDG
+801 WHRRDS

-819 PVAPLQ
+819 PAAPLQ

>member
-1 MDGQLAGR
+1 M
-9 LCARSSLCLR
+9 
-19 LRFQWRVRPRDLSV
+19 
-33 GRGVGRG
+33 
-40 AAAASTVGRHPGLP
+40 
-54 EGGGGLYNNDD
+54 
-65 IVKHLLCSKH
+65 
-75 CSKRWIRPGRGSRP
+75 
-89 GSRGRGLESCPGGLG
+89 
-104 PESPLRQVPVRELRQ
+104 
-119 SPSPTP
+119 
-125 SSAASTEPPEGRA
+125 
-138 LGWMPPGWRTLSWA
+138 
-152 PPDDE
+152 
-157 VLSWK
+157 
-162 SKIPSLASNGEAKRQ
+162 
-177 QWTDL
+177 
-182 LYLRMKKGAFSV
+182 
-194 VRRCVKLCTGHEY
+194 
-207 AAKIINTKKLSARDH
+207 INTKKLPARDH

-240 VRLHDSISEEGFHYL
+240 VRLHDSISEEGYHYL

-283 IQQILEAV
+283 IHQILDSV
-291 LHCHQMGVVH
+291 SHIHHHDIVH

-330 VQGDQ
+330 VQGEQ

-386 HKLYQQIKAG
+386 QKLYQQIKAG

-428 TAHEALKHPWVCQRS
+428 TATEALKHPWVCQRS

-491 TMSAAASS
+491 AMTAAASAS
-499 PTMGLVEQ
+499 VSLVEQ
-507 AKSLLNKKADGV
+507 AAKSLLNKKVDGV
-519 KPQTN
+519 K
-524 STKNSGGATSPKGS
+524 
-538 LPPAALES
+538 ES
-546 SDSTTTTIEDEDTKA
+546 SDSSNTTIEDEDVKA
-561 ARISDLLSTVR
+561 KGAESSAVRKLSSAVPLSEAPQSAHPPPPVLSAKFSDVLSSVRRESGNLPDYEGPPSTATQPQTPPLTPSSVPTAKFTDVLKSVR
-572 RGSGPPD
+572 RGSAPNPEPEGNRPVQTLPLNPFTSIPLAKGLDRVNVKSQSNDSKRPLSSPP
-579 AEGPQPAAPQ
+579 PTQ
-589 PCPSPSFL
+589 
-597 NSLSGAPARISDLLS
+597 
-612 TVRRGSGPPDAEGP
+612 T
-626 QPAASQPCG
+626 
-635 PSPSFLNSLSGA
+635 
-647 PARISDLLSTVRR
+647 
-660 GSGPPDAEGP
+660 
-670 QPAAPQPC
+670 
-678 GPSPSFLNSLSGPS
+678 
-692 RKQEIIKITEQLIE
+692 RKQEIIKLTEQLIE
-706 AVNNGDFEAYAK
+706 AINNGDFDAYAK

-738 MDFHRFYFENLLAK
+738 MDFHRFYFENLLFK
-752 NSKPIHTTILNPHVH
+752 NNKPIHTTILNPHVH
-767 VIGDDAAC
+767 LIGEDAAC
-775 IAYIRLTQYVDGQ
+775 IAYIRLTQYIDLQ
-788 GRPRTGQSEETRV
+788 GRPRTTQSEETRV
-801 WHRRDG
+801 WHRRDS

-819 PVAPLQ
+819 PASPLQ

>member
-1 MDGQLAGR
+1 MATTVTCTRFTDEYQLY
-9 LCARSSLCLR
+9 
-19 LRFQWRVRPRDLSV
+19 
-33 GRGVGRG
+33 
-40 AAAASTVGRHPGLP
+40 
-54 EGGGGLYNNDD
+54 E
-65 IVKHLLCSKH
+65 
-75 CSKRWIRPGRGSRP
+75 
-89 GSRGRGLESCPGGLG
+89 ELG
-104 PESPLRQVPVRELRQ
+104 
-119 SPSPTP
+119 
-125 SSAASTEPPEGRA
+125 
-138 LGWMPPGWRTLSWA
+138 
-152 PPDDE
+152 
-157 VLSWK
+157 
-162 SKIPSLASNGEAKRQ
+162 
-177 QWTDL
+177 
-182 LYLRMKKGAFSV
+182 KGAFSV
-194 VRRCVKLCTGHEY
+194 VRRCVKKSSGQEY

-228 ARICRLLKHSNI
+228 ARICRLLKHPNI

-283 IQQILEAV
+283 ISQILESV
-291 LHCHQMGVVH
+291 NHIHQHDIVH

-307 NLLLASKCKGA
+307 NLLLASKMKGA

-354 KEAYGK
+354 KDPYGK

-428 TAHEALKHPWVCQRS
+428 TAEQALKHPWVCHRS

-454 VECLK
+454 VECLR

-470 ILTTMLATRNFSVG
+470 ILTTMLVSRNFSVG
-484 RQTTAPA
+484 RQHTNSA
-491 TMSAAASS
+491 AAASS
-499 PTMGLVEQ
+499 TASLAQE
-507 AKSLLNKKADGV
+507 ACKSLLNKKSDSAKPSTNNSKNSIVSAINALKDTNMAANAQMESQSTVVHNAPDGV
-519 KPQTN
+519 KGSTESNATN
-524 STKNSGGATSPKGS
+524 DEEEMKGR
-538 LPPAALES
+538 
-546 SDSTTTTIEDEDTKA
+546 KA
-561 ARISDLLSTVR
+561 
-572 RGSGPPD
+572 
-579 AEGPQPAAPQ
+579 
-589 PCPSPSFL
+589 
-597 NSLSGAPARISDLLS
+597 
-612 TVRRGSGPPDAEGP
+612 
-626 QPAASQPCG
+626 
-635 PSPSFLNSLSGA
+635 
-647 PARISDLLSTVRR
+647 
-660 GSGPPDAEGP
+660 
-670 QPAAPQPC
+670 
-678 GPSPSFLNSLSGPS
+678 

-706 AVNNGDFEAYAK
+706 AINNGDFDAYTR

-738 MDFHRFYFENLLAK
+738 MDFHKFYFENLLCK
-752 NSKPIHTTILNPHVH
+752 NSKPLHTTLLNPHVH
-767 VIGDDAAC
+767 LIGEDAAC
-775 IAYIRLTQYVDGQ
+775 IAYIRLTQFVDST
-788 GRPRTGQSEETRV
+788 GRPRSSQSEETRV
-801 WHRRDG
+801 SACCTSTVISGPEAPVYWSVCFGGQFFSASVFKRHVLFVDWLVPGARPGEIASLSTIPTNPVPPLTCWEPAEHRHRPHG
-807 KWQNVHFHCSGA
+807 MMHASGA
-819 PVAPLQ
+819 

>member
-1 MDGQLAGR
+1 MATTTCTRFTDEYQLY
-9 LCARSSLCLR
+9 
-19 LRFQWRVRPRDLSV
+19 
-33 GRGVGRG
+33 
-40 AAAASTVGRHPGLP
+40 
-54 EGGGGLYNNDD
+54 E
-65 IVKHLLCSKH
+65 
-75 CSKRWIRPGRGSRP
+75 
-89 GSRGRGLESCPGGLG
+89 ELG
-104 PESPLRQVPVRELRQ
+104 
-119 SPSPTP
+119 
-125 SSAASTEPPEGRA
+125 
-138 LGWMPPGWRTLSWA
+138 
-152 PPDDE
+152 
-157 VLSWK
+157 
-162 SKIPSLASNGEAKRQ
+162 
-177 QWTDL
+177 
-182 LYLRMKKGAFSV
+182 KGAFSV
-194 VRRCVKLCTGHEY
+194 VRRCVKLCTGQEY

-228 ARICRLLKHSNI
+228 ARICRLLKHPNI

-255 VFDLVTGGELFEDI
+255 LFDLVTGGELFEDI

-307 NLLLASKCKGA
+307 NLLLASKCKNA

-420 TINPAKRI
+420 TINPTKRI
-428 TAHEALKHPWVCQRS
+428 TADQALKHPWVCQRS

-470 ILTTMLATRNFSVG
+470 ILTTMLVSRNFS
-484 RQTTAPA
+484 A
-491 TMSAAASS
+491 
-499 PTMGLVEQ
+499 
-507 AKSLLNKKADGV
+507 AKSLLNKKADV
-519 KPQTN
+519 KPQSN
-524 STKNSGGATSPKGS
+524 SLKNSIVTSPKGNVPS
-538 LPPAALES
+538 PTLES
-546 SDSTTTTIEDEDTKA
+546 SDSSNTTVEDEDVKA
-561 ARISDLLSTVR
+561 GTRSLDSNSSHST
-572 RGSGPPD
+572 
-579 AEGPQPAAPQ
+579 AAPVIFSSKLSDILGQ
-589 PCPSPSFL
+589 ARRASVPAERERGGGHSAPSPPHTPAMQTRLTDLVS
-597 NSLSGAPARISDLLS
+597 NVWGAPAASAPGPQVAKETPRAAPPS
-612 TVRRGSGPPDAEGP
+612 SGPHAPP
-626 QPAASQPCG
+626 PPSSHSSSSAS
-635 PSPSFLNSLSGA
+635 SSM
-647 PARISDLLSTVRR
+647 TV
-660 GSGPPDAEGP
+660 
-670 QPAAPQPC
+670 Q
-678 GPSPSFLNSLSGPS
+678 S
-692 RKQEIIKITEQLIE
+692 RKQEIIKLTEQLIE

-738 MDFHRFYFENLLAK
+738 MDFHRFYFENRERSLLAK

-767 VIGDDAAC
+767 LIGEDAAC

-788 GRPRTGQSEETRV
+788 GRPRSSQSEETRV
-801 WHRRDG
+801 WHRREA

-819 PVAPLQ
+819 PAAPLQ

>member
-1 MDGQLAGR
+1 MATTATSTRFTDEYQLY
-9 LCARSSLCLR
+9 
-19 LRFQWRVRPRDLSV
+19 
-33 GRGVGRG
+33 
-40 AAAASTVGRHPGLP
+40 
-54 EGGGGLYNNDD
+54 E
-65 IVKHLLCSKH
+65 
-75 CSKRWIRPGRGSRP
+75 
-89 GSRGRGLESCPGGLG
+89 ELG
-104 PESPLRQVPVRELRQ
+104 
-119 SPSPTP
+119 
-125 SSAASTEPPEGRA
+125 
-138 LGWMPPGWRTLSWA
+138 
-152 PPDDE
+152 
-157 VLSWK
+157 
-162 SKIPSLASNGEAKRQ
+162 
-177 QWTDL
+177 
-182 LYLRMKKGAFSV
+182 KGAFSV
-194 VRRCVKLCTGHEY
+194 VRRCVKKSSGQEY

-228 ARICRLLKHSNI
+228 ARICRLLKHPNI

-283 IQQILEAV
+283 ISQILESV
-291 LHCHQMGVVH
+291 NHIHQHDIVH

-307 NLLLASKCKGA
+307 NLLLASKMKGA

-354 KEAYGK
+354 KDPYGK

-428 TAHEALKHPWVCQRS
+428 TAEQALKHPWICHRS

-454 VECLK
+454 VECLR

-470 ILTTMLATRNFSVG
+470 ILTTMLVSRNFSVG
-484 RQTTAPA
+484 RQHTNSA
-491 TMSAAASS
+491 AAASS
-499 PTMGLVEQ
+499 TASLAQE
-507 AKSLLNKKADGV
+507 ACKSLLNKKSDSAKESQSTVVHNAPDGV
-519 KPQTN
+519 KGSTESNATNDEEEMKVPPHDVKRIAWN
-524 STKNSGGATSPKGS
+524 STGNSSCP
-538 LPPAALES
+538 ES
-546 SDSTTTTIEDEDTKA
+546 E
-561 ARISDLLSTVR
+561 LSQ
-572 RGSGPPD
+572 SSM
-579 AEGPQPAAPQ
+579 PAAPLG
-589 PCPSPSFL
+589 S
-597 NSLSGAPARISDLLS
+597 N
-612 TVRRGSGPPDAEGP
+612 TV
-626 QPAASQPCG
+626 AAKSNTKQ
-635 PSPSFLNSLSGA
+635 
-647 PARISDLLSTVRR
+647 T
-660 GSGPPDAEGP
+660 
-670 QPAAPQPC
+670 
-678 GPSPSFLNSLSGPS
+678 

-706 AVNNGDFEAYAK
+706 AINNGDFDAYTR

-738 MDFHRFYFENLLAK
+738 MDFHKFYFENLLSK
-752 NSKPIHTTILNPHVH
+752 NSKPVHTTLLNPHVH
-767 VIGDDAAC
+767 LIGEDAAC
-775 IAYIRLTQYVDGQ
+775 IAYIRLTQFVDST
-788 GRPRTGQSEETRV
+788 GRPRSSQSEETRV

-807 KWQNVHFHCSGA
+807 KWLNVHFHCSGA
-819 PVAPLQ
+819 PAAPLQ

>member
-1 MDGQLAGR
+1 MAVTCTRFTDEYQLYEEIG
-9 LCARSSLCLR
+9 
-19 LRFQWRVRPRDLSV
+19 
-33 GRGVGRG
+33 
-40 AAAASTVGRHPGLP
+40 
-54 EGGGGLYNNDD
+54 
-65 IVKHLLCSKH
+65 
-75 CSKRWIRPGRGSRP
+75 
-89 GSRGRGLESCPGGLG
+89 
-104 PESPLRQVPVRELRQ
+104 
-119 SPSPTP
+119 
-125 SSAASTEPPEGRA
+125 
-138 LGWMPPGWRTLSWA
+138 
-152 PPDDE
+152 
-157 VLSWK
+157 
-162 SKIPSLASNGEAKRQ
+162 
-177 QWTDL
+177 
-182 LYLRMKKGAFSV
+182 KGAFSV

-228 ARICRLLKHSNI
+228 ARICRLLKHPNI

-255 VFDLVTGGELFEDI
+255 IFDLVTGGELFEDI

-330 VQGDQ
+330 VQGEQ

-491 TMSAAASS
+491 TITTAATSTAL
-499 PTMGLVEQ
+499 GLVEQ
-507 AKSLLNKKADGV
+507 AKSLLNKKTDVG
-519 KPQTN
+519 K
-524 STKNSGGATSPKGS
+524 
-538 LPPAALES
+538 ES
-546 SDSTTTTIEDEDTKA
+546 SDSTHTNPEDEEMKVLKFSDILSSVRRGSGALEAEGPQA
-561 ARISDLLSTVR
+561 AVAQQPLSPSFPHSPLAQPARFTDIFNTVR
-572 RGSGPPD
+572 RGSE
-579 AEGPQPAAPQ
+579 AEGVQYSNTQHRLSQPH
-589 PCPSPSFL
+589 L
-597 NSLSGAPARISDLLS
+597 NSPF
-612 TVRRGSGPPDAEGP
+612 V
-626 QPAASQPCG
+626 QP
-635 PSPSFLNSLSGA
+635 
-647 PARISDLLSTVRR
+647 
-660 GSGPPDAEGP
+660 
-670 QPAAPQPC
+670 
-678 GPSPSFLNSLSGPS
+678 

-718 ICDPGLTSFEPEALG
+718 ICDPGLTTFEPEALG

-738 MDFHRFYFENLLAK
+738 IDFHRFYFENLLSK
-752 NSKPIHTTILNPHVH
+752 NNKPIHTTILNPHVH
-767 VIGDDAAC
+767 VVGEDAAC
-775 IAYIRLTQYVDGQ
+775 IAYIRLTQYIDTQ
-788 GRPRTGQSEETRV
+788 GRPRTSQSEETRV

>member
-1 MDGQLAGR
+1 MATTTCTRFTDEYQLY
-9 LCARSSLCLR
+9 
-19 LRFQWRVRPRDLSV
+19 
-33 GRGVGRG
+33 
-40 AAAASTVGRHPGLP
+40 
-54 EGGGGLYNNDD
+54 E
-65 IVKHLLCSKH
+65 
-75 CSKRWIRPGRGSRP
+75 
-89 GSRGRGLESCPGGLG
+89 ELG
-104 PESPLRQVPVRELRQ
+104 
-119 SPSPTP
+119 
-125 SSAASTEPPEGRA
+125 
-138 LGWMPPGWRTLSWA
+138 
-152 PPDDE
+152 
-157 VLSWK
+157 
-162 SKIPSLASNGEAKRQ
+162 
-177 QWTDL
+177 
-182 LYLRMKKGAFSV
+182 KGAFSV
-194 VRRCVKLCTGHEY
+194 VRRCVKLCTGQEY

-228 ARICRLLKHSNI
+228 ARICRLLKHPNI

-255 VFDLVTGGELFEDI
+255 LFDLVTGGELFEDI

-307 NLLLASKCKGA
+307 NLLLASKCKNA

-428 TAHEALKHPWVCQRS
+428 TAQEALKHPWVCQRS

-470 ILTTMLATRNFSVG
+470 ILTTMLVSRNFSVG
-484 RQTTAPA
+484 SRQTTAPA
-491 TMSAAASS
+491 SVTAAVAAAAAAAG
-499 PTMGLVEQ
+499 TTAGLVEQ
-507 AKSLLNKKADGV
+507 AKTLLNKKADV

-524 STKNSGGATSPKGS
+524 STKNSIVTSPKGNIPS
-538 LPPAALES
+538 PALEPQTTVIHNPVDGTKES
-546 SDSTTTTIEDEDTKA
+546 SDSSNTTVEDEDVKAVTKF
-561 ARISDLLSTVR
+561 SDLLGSVR
-572 RGSGPPD
+572 RGSGPTSDGEVRTSTPPPVALSSPSPPHNPVVPMQMSRLTD
-579 AEGPQPAAPQ
+579 LVSSVRRVPAAPA
-589 PCPSPSFL
+589 PE
-597 NSLSGAPARISDLLS
+597 GEAAPAPAPSARPIPPPTHTTSPPPPHPPSSPFLS
-612 TVRRGSGPPDAEGP
+612 S
-626 QPAASQPCG
+626 SQ
-635 PSPSFLNSLSGA
+635 
-647 PARISDLLSTVRR
+647 T
-660 GSGPPDAEGP
+660 
-670 QPAAPQPC
+670 
-678 GPSPSFLNSLSGPS
+678 

-706 AVNNGDFEAYAK
+706 AINNGDFEAYAK

-767 VIGDDAAC
+767 LIGEDAAC
-775 IAYIRLTQYVDGQ
+775 IAYIRLTQFVDGQ
-788 GRPRTGQSEETRV
+788 GRPRSSQSEETRV
-801 WHRRDG
+801 WHRRES
-807 KWQNVHFHCSGA
+807 KWQNIHFHCSGA
-819 PVAPLQ
+819 PAAPLQ

>member
-1 MDGQLAGR
+1 MATTATSTRFTDEYQLY
-9 LCARSSLCLR
+9 
-19 LRFQWRVRPRDLSV
+19 
-33 GRGVGRG
+33 
-40 AAAASTVGRHPGLP
+40 
-54 EGGGGLYNNDD
+54 E
-65 IVKHLLCSKH
+65 
-75 CSKRWIRPGRGSRP
+75 
-89 GSRGRGLESCPGGLG
+89 ELG
-104 PESPLRQVPVRELRQ
+104 
-119 SPSPTP
+119 
-125 SSAASTEPPEGRA
+125 
-138 LGWMPPGWRTLSWA
+138 
-152 PPDDE
+152 
-157 VLSWK
+157 
-162 SKIPSLASNGEAKRQ
+162 
-177 QWTDL
+177 
-182 LYLRMKKGAFSV
+182 KGAFSV
-194 VRRCVKLCTGHEY
+194 VRRCVKKSSGQEY

-228 ARICRLLKHSNI
+228 ARICRLLKHPNI

-283 IQQILEAV
+283 ISQILESV
-291 LHCHQMGVVH
+291 NHIHQHDIVH

-307 NLLLASKCKGA
+307 NLLLASKMKGA

-354 KEAYGK
+354 KDPYGK

-428 TAHEALKHPWVCQRS
+428 TAEQALKHPWVCHRS

-454 VECLK
+454 VECLR

-470 ILTTMLATRNFSVG
+470 ILTTMLVSRNFSVG
-484 RQTTAPA
+484 RQHTNSA
-491 TMSAAASS
+491 AAASS
-499 PTMGLVEQ
+499 TASLAQE
-507 AKSLLNKKADGV
+507 ACKSLLNKKSDSAKPSTNNSKNSIVSAINALKDTNMATNAQMESQSTVVHNPPDGV
-519 KPQTN
+519 KGSTESNATN
-524 STKNSGGATSPKGS
+524 DEEEMKADSSALSQSSATEEM
-538 LPPAALES
+538 PP
-546 SDSTTTTIEDEDTKA
+546 
-561 ARISDLLSTVR
+561 LL
-572 RGSGPPD
+572 
-579 AEGPQPAAPQ
+579 
-589 PCPSPSFL
+589 PSPQS
-597 NSLSGAPARISDLLS
+597 SPA
-612 TVRRGSGPPDAEGP
+612 T
-626 QPAASQPCG
+626 
-635 PSPSFLNSLSGA
+635 
-647 PARISDLLSTVRR
+647 
-660 GSGPPDAEGP
+660 
-670 QPAAPQPC
+670 
-678 GPSPSFLNSLSGPS
+678 

-706 AVNNGDFEAYAK
+706 AINNGDFDAYTR

-738 MDFHRFYFENLLAK
+738 MDFHKFYFENLLSK
-752 NSKPIHTTILNPHVH
+752 NSKPVHTTLLNPHVH
-767 VIGDDAAC
+767 LIGEDAAC
-775 IAYIRLTQYVDGQ
+775 IAYIRLTQFVDTT
-788 GRPRTGQSEETRV
+788 GRPRSSQSEETRV
-801 WHRRDG
+801 WHRREG
-807 KWQNVHFHCSGA
+807 KWLNVHFHCSGA
-819 PVAPLQ
+819 PAAPLQ

>member
-1 MDGQLAGR
+1 MATTTCTRFTDEYQLY
-9 LCARSSLCLR
+9 
-19 LRFQWRVRPRDLSV
+19 
-33 GRGVGRG
+33 
-40 AAAASTVGRHPGLP
+40 
-54 EGGGGLYNNDD
+54 E
-65 IVKHLLCSKH
+65 
-75 CSKRWIRPGRGSRP
+75 
-89 GSRGRGLESCPGGLG
+89 ELG
-104 PESPLRQVPVRELRQ
+104 
-119 SPSPTP
+119 
-125 SSAASTEPPEGRA
+125 
-138 LGWMPPGWRTLSWA
+138 
-152 PPDDE
+152 
-157 VLSWK
+157 
-162 SKIPSLASNGEAKRQ
+162 
-177 QWTDL
+177 
-182 LYLRMKKGAFSV
+182 KGAFSV
-194 VRRCVKLCTGHEY
+194 VRRCVKLCTGQEY

-228 ARICRLLKHSNI
+228 ARICRLLKHPNI

-255 VFDLVTGGELFEDI
+255 LFDLVTGGELFEDI

-307 NLLLASKCKGA
+307 NLLLASKCKNA

-428 TAHEALKHPWVCQRS
+428 NAQEALKHPWVCQRS

-470 ILTTMLATRNFSVG
+470 ILTTMLVSRNFS
-484 RQTTAPA
+484 
-491 TMSAAASS
+491 AAK
-499 PTMGLVEQ
+499 T
-507 AKSLLNKKADGV
+507 LLNKKADV

-524 STKNSGGATSPKGS
+524 STKNSIVTSPKGNIPS
-538 LPPAALES
+538 PALEPQTTVIHNPVDRTKES
-546 SDSTTTTIEDEDTKA
+546 SDSSNTTVEDEDVKGKSLDNSSLKA
-561 ARISDLLSTVR
+561 QSSTSSQPDSSQGSTATVFSAAKFADLLGSVR
-572 RGSGPPD
+572 RGSGPTSD
-579 AEGPQPAAPQ
+579 GEGRSSTPPPAALSAPSPPHTPVVPMQMSRLTDLVSSVRRAPAAPA
-589 PCPSPSFL
+589 PESDAAPVPVPSARPALPPAHTTSPPPPHSPS
-597 NSLSGAPARISDLLS
+597 SLSLS
-612 TVRRGSGPPDAEGP
+612 S
-626 QPAASQPCG
+626 SQ
-635 PSPSFLNSLSGA
+635 
-647 PARISDLLSTVRR
+647 T
-660 GSGPPDAEGP
+660 
-670 QPAAPQPC
+670 
-678 GPSPSFLNSLSGPS
+678 

-706 AVNNGDFEAYAK
+706 AINNGDFEAYAK

-767 VIGDDAAC
+767 LIGEDAAC
-775 IAYIRLTQYVDGQ
+775 IAYIRLTQFVDGQ
-788 GRPRTGQSEETRV
+788 GRPRSSQSEETRV
-801 WHRRDG
+801 WHRRDS
-807 KWQNVHFHCSGA
+807 KWQNIHFHCSGA
-819 PVAPLQ
+819 PAAPLQ

>member
-1 MDGQLAGR
+1 MATTTPCTRFTDDYQLY
-9 LCARSSLCLR
+9 
-19 LRFQWRVRPRDLSV
+19 
-33 GRGVGRG
+33 
-40 AAAASTVGRHPGLP
+40 
-54 EGGGGLYNNDD
+54 E
-65 IVKHLLCSKH
+65 
-75 CSKRWIRPGRGSRP
+75 
-89 GSRGRGLESCPGGLG
+89 ELG
-104 PESPLRQVPVRELRQ
+104 
-119 SPSPTP
+119 
-125 SSAASTEPPEGRA
+125 
-138 LGWMPPGWRTLSWA
+138 
-152 PPDDE
+152 
-157 VLSWK
+157 
-162 SKIPSLASNGEAKRQ
+162 
-177 QWTDL
+177 
-182 LYLRMKKGAFSV
+182 KGAFSV
-194 VRRCVKLCTGHEY
+194 VRRCVKKSSTQEY

-228 ARICRLLKHSNI
+228 ARICRLLKHPNI

-283 IQQILEAV
+283 IHQILESV
-291 LHCHQMGVVH
+291 NHIHQHDIVH

-330 VQGDQ
+330 VQGEQ

-354 KEAYGK
+354 KDPYGK

-428 TAHEALKHPWVCQRS
+428 TADQALKHPWVCQRS

-454 VECLK
+454 VECLR

-470 ILTTMLATRNFSVG
+470 ILTTMLVSRNFSVG
-484 RQTTAPA
+484 RQSSAPA
-491 TMSAAASS
+491 SATKSAA
-499 PTMGLVEQ
+499 GLAEQ
-507 AKSLLNKKADGV
+507 AAKSLLNKKSDGV
-519 KPQTN
+519 KPQSNNKTSLVTPAKETPPVQTSMEPQTTVVHN
-524 STKNSGGATSPKGS
+524 ATDGIKGS
-538 LPPAALES
+538 TES
-546 SDSTTTTIEDEDTKA
+546 CNTTTEDEDLK
-561 ARISDLLSTVR
+561 V
-572 RGSGPPD
+572 
-579 AEGPQPAAPQ
+579 
-589 PCPSPSFL
+589 
-597 NSLSGAPARISDLLS
+597 
-612 TVRRGSGPPDAEGP
+612 
-626 QPAASQPCG
+626 
-635 PSPSFLNSLSGA
+635 
-647 PARISDLLSTVRR
+647 
-660 GSGPPDAEGP
+660 
-670 QPAAPQPC
+670 
-678 GPSPSFLNSLSGPS
+678 

-706 AVNNGDFEAYAK
+706 AINNGDFEAYTK

-738 MDFHRFYFENLLAK
+738 MDFHKFYFENLLSK

-767 VIGDDAAC
+767 VIGEDAAC
-775 IAYIRLTQYVDGQ
+775 IAYIRLTQYIDGQ
-788 GRPRTGQSEETRV
+788 GRPRTTQSEETRV

-807 KWQNVHFHCSGA
+807 KWLNVHYHCSGA
-819 PVAPLQ
+819 PAAPLQ

>member
-1 MDGQLAGR
+1 MATIVTSTRFTDEYQLY
-9 LCARSSLCLR
+9 
-19 LRFQWRVRPRDLSV
+19 
-33 GRGVGRG
+33 
-40 AAAASTVGRHPGLP
+40 
-54 EGGGGLYNNDD
+54 E
-65 IVKHLLCSKH
+65 
-75 CSKRWIRPGRGSRP
+75 
-89 GSRGRGLESCPGGLG
+89 ELG
-104 PESPLRQVPVRELRQ
+104 
-119 SPSPTP
+119 
-125 SSAASTEPPEGRA
+125 
-138 LGWMPPGWRTLSWA
+138 
-152 PPDDE
+152 
-157 VLSWK
+157 
-162 SKIPSLASNGEAKRQ
+162 
-177 QWTDL
+177 
-182 LYLRMKKGAFSV
+182 KGAFSV
-194 VRRCVKLCTGHEY
+194 VRRCVKKSTGQEY

-228 ARICRLLKHSNI
+228 ARICRLLKHPNI
-240 VRLHDSISEEGFHYL
+240 VRLHDSIAEEGFHYL

-278 DASHC
+278 DASQC
-283 IQQILEAV
+283 INQILESV
-291 LHCHQMGVVH
+291 NHIHQHDIVH

-307 NLLLASKCKGA
+307 NLLLASKMKGA

-354 KEAYGK
+354 KDPYGK

-428 TAHEALKHPWVCQRS
+428 TAEQALKHPWVCQRS

-454 VECLK
+454 VECLR

-470 ILTTMLATRNFSVG
+470 ILTTMLVSRNFS
-484 RQTTAPA
+484 AC
-491 TMSAAASS
+491 
-499 PTMGLVEQ
+499 
-507 AKSLLNKKADGV
+507 KSLLNKKADGV

-524 STKNSGGATSPKGS
+524 NTKNSVVSAVVSALKESNSASSTPMEPQTTVVHNPADGTKGS
-538 LPPAALES
+538 TESCNTNEEEDMKAESAQGAS
-546 SDSTTTTIEDEDTKA
+546 SDSAVMSQCSAGDE
-561 ARISDLLSTVR
+561 
-572 RGSGPPD
+572 PP
-579 AEGPQPAAPQ
+579 ALVASPQASPA
-589 PCPSPSFL
+589 
-597 NSLSGAPARISDLLS
+597 I
-612 TVRRGSGPPDAEGP
+612 
-626 QPAASQPCG
+626 
-635 PSPSFLNSLSGA
+635 
-647 PARISDLLSTVRR
+647 
-660 GSGPPDAEGP
+660 
-670 QPAAPQPC
+670 
-678 GPSPSFLNSLSGPS
+678 

-706 AVNNGDFEAYAK
+706 AVNNGDFEAYTR

-738 MDFHRFYFENLLAK
+738 MDFHKFYFENLLSK
-752 NSKPIHTTILNPHVH
+752 NNKPVHTTILNPHVH
-767 VIGDDAAC
+767 LIGEDAAC
-775 IAYIRLTQYVDGQ
+775 IAYIRLTQYIDSQ
-788 GRPRTGQSEETRV
+788 GRPRSCQSEETRV
-801 WHRRDG
+801 WHRRDS
-807 KWQNVHFHCSGA
+807 KWLNVHFHCSGA
-819 PVAPLQ
+819 PAAPLQ

>member
-1 MDGQLAGR
+1 MASVVTSTRFTDEYQLY
-9 LCARSSLCLR
+9 
-19 LRFQWRVRPRDLSV
+19 
-33 GRGVGRG
+33 
-40 AAAASTVGRHPGLP
+40 
-54 EGGGGLYNNDD
+54 E
-65 IVKHLLCSKH
+65 
-75 CSKRWIRPGRGSRP
+75 
-89 GSRGRGLESCPGGLG
+89 ELG
-104 PESPLRQVPVRELRQ
+104 
-119 SPSPTP
+119 
-125 SSAASTEPPEGRA
+125 
-138 LGWMPPGWRTLSWA
+138 
-152 PPDDE
+152 
-157 VLSWK
+157 
-162 SKIPSLASNGEAKRQ
+162 
-177 QWTDL
+177 
-182 LYLRMKKGAFSV
+182 KGAFSV
-194 VRRCVKLCTGHEY
+194 VRRCVKKSTGQEY

-228 ARICRLLKHSNI
+228 ARICRLLKHPNI

-283 IQQILEAV
+283 INQILESV
-291 LHCHQMGVVH
+291 SHIHQHDIVH

-307 NLLLASKCKGA
+307 NLLLASKMKGA

-354 KEAYGK
+354 KDPYGK

-428 TAHEALKHPWVCQRS
+428 TADQALKHPWVCQRS

-454 VECLK
+454 VECLR

-470 ILTTMLATRNFSVG
+470 ILTTMLVSRNFSACK
-484 RQTTAPA
+484 T
-491 TMSAAASS
+491 
-499 PTMGLVEQ
+499 
-507 AKSLLNKKADGV
+507 LLNKKSDGV
-519 KPQTN
+519 KGSTESCNNTEEEEMKGRKVAVCESTSTDSAVLSQSSITTEERTPTLSPHCPPLTPGPLQEAARSPSLPVAQTSPAQSSCPEPE
-524 STKNSGGATSPKGS
+524 STLSALTGSGGISSS
-538 LPPAALES
+538 LQQ
-546 SDSTTTTIEDEDTKA
+546 T
-561 ARISDLLSTVR
+561 
-572 RGSGPPD
+572 
-579 AEGPQPAAPQ
+579 
-589 PCPSPSFL
+589 
-597 NSLSGAPARISDLLS
+597 
-612 TVRRGSGPPDAEGP
+612 
-626 QPAASQPCG
+626 
-635 PSPSFLNSLSGA
+635 
-647 PARISDLLSTVRR
+647 
-660 GSGPPDAEGP
+660 
-670 QPAAPQPC
+670 
-678 GPSPSFLNSLSGPS
+678 
-692 RKQEIIKITEQLIE
+692 RKQEIIKMTEQLIE
-706 AVNNGDFEAYAK
+706 AINNGDFEAYTR

-738 MDFHRFYFENLLAK
+738 MDFHKFYFENLLSK
-752 NSKPIHTTILNPHVH
+752 NSKPVHTTILNPHVH
-767 VIGDDAAC
+767 LIGEDAAC
-775 IAYIRLTQYVDGQ
+775 IAYIRLTQYIDSQ
-788 GRPRTGQSEETRV
+788 GRPRSCQSEETRV
-801 WHRRDG
+801 WHRRDA
-807 KWQNVHFHCSGA
+807 KWLNVHFHCSGA
-819 PVAPLQ
+819 PAAPLQ

>member
-1 MDGQLAGR
+1 MATTATCTRFTDEYQLY
-9 LCARSSLCLR
+9 
-19 LRFQWRVRPRDLSV
+19 
-33 GRGVGRG
+33 
-40 AAAASTVGRHPGLP
+40 
-54 EGGGGLYNNDD
+54 E
-65 IVKHLLCSKH
+65 
-75 CSKRWIRPGRGSRP
+75 
-89 GSRGRGLESCPGGLG
+89 ELG
-104 PESPLRQVPVRELRQ
+104 
-119 SPSPTP
+119 
-125 SSAASTEPPEGRA
+125 
-138 LGWMPPGWRTLSWA
+138 
-152 PPDDE
+152 
-157 VLSWK
+157 
-162 SKIPSLASNGEAKRQ
+162 
-177 QWTDL
+177 
-182 LYLRMKKGAFSV
+182 KGAFSV
-194 VRRCVKLCTGHEY
+194 VRRCVKKSTSQEY

-228 ARICRLLKHSNI
+228 ARICRLLKHPNI
-240 VRLHDSISEEGFHYL
+240 VRLHESISEEGFHYL

-283 IQQILEAV
+283 IHQILESV
-291 LHCHQMGVVH
+291 NHIHQHDIVH

-354 KEAYGK
+354 KDPYGK

-428 TAHEALKHPWVCQRS
+428 TADQALKHPWVCQRS

-454 VECLK
+454 VECLR

-470 ILTTMLATRNFSVG
+470 ILTTMLVSRNFS
-484 RQTTAPA
+484 A
-491 TMSAAASS
+491 
-499 PTMGLVEQ
+499 
-507 AKSLLNKKADGV
+507 AKSLLNKKTDGV
-519 KPQTN
+519 KKRKSSSSVHLMEPQTTVVHN
-524 STKNSGGATSPKGS
+524 ATDGIKGS
-538 LPPAALES
+538 TES
-546 SDSTTTTIEDEDTKA
+546 CNTTTEDEDLKA
-561 ARISDLLSTVR
+561 SLLCP
-572 RGSGPPD
+572 GDGPLLLQGWSQSESKIQTQSLQSQFGLCTAATTQSCEEKVLAWESPGQTLEIEH
-579 AEGPQPAAPQ
+579 AQPEPMLT
-589 PCPSPSFL
+589 PVVPFSLS
-597 NSLSGAPARISDLLS
+597 NSLL
-612 TVRRGSGPPDAEGP
+612 
-626 QPAASQPCG
+626 
-635 PSPSFLNSLSGA
+635 
-647 PARISDLLSTVRR
+647 
-660 GSGPPDAEGP
+660 
-670 QPAAPQPC
+670 
-678 GPSPSFLNSLSGPS
+678 

-706 AVNNGDFEAYAK
+706 AINNGDFDAYTK

-738 MDFHRFYFENLLAK
+738 MDFHKFYFDNLLSK
-752 NSKPIHTTILNPHVH
+752 NTKPIHTTILNPHVH
-767 VIGDDAAC
+767 VIGEDAAC
-775 IAYIRLTQYVDGQ
+775 IAYIRLTQYIDAQ
-788 GRPRTGQSEETRV
+788 GRPRTTQSEETRV
-801 WHRRDG
+801 WYRRDG
-807 KWQNVHFHCSGA
+807 KWLNVHYHCSGA
-819 PVAPLQ
+819 PAAPLQ

>member
-1 MDGQLAGR
+1 MATTVTCTRFTDEYQLY
-9 LCARSSLCLR
+9 
-19 LRFQWRVRPRDLSV
+19 
-33 GRGVGRG
+33 
-40 AAAASTVGRHPGLP
+40 
-54 EGGGGLYNNDD
+54 ED
-65 IVKHLLCSKH
+65 I
-75 CSKRWIRPGRGSRP
+75 G
-89 GSRGRGLESCPGGLG
+89 
-104 PESPLRQVPVRELRQ
+104 
-119 SPSPTP
+119 
-125 SSAASTEPPEGRA
+125 
-138 LGWMPPGWRTLSWA
+138 
-152 PPDDE
+152 
-157 VLSWK
+157 
-162 SKIPSLASNGEAKRQ
+162 
-177 QWTDL
+177 
-182 LYLRMKKGAFSV
+182 KGAFSV

-470 ILTTMLATRNFSVG
+470 ILTTMLATRNFS
-484 RQTTAPA
+484 A
-491 TMSAAASS
+491 
-499 PTMGLVEQ
+499 

-524 STKNSGGATSPKGS
+524 STKNSAATSPKGT

-546 SDSTTTTIEDEDTKA
+546 SDSTHTTIEDEDTKA
-561 ARISDLLSTVR
+561 PKVPDILSSVR
-572 RGSGPPD
+572 RGSGTPEAKAPP
-579 AEGPQPAAPQ
+579 PCLSLAPI
-589 PCPSPSFL
+589 SPLPTRSPRT
-597 NSLSGAPARISDLLS
+597 SDVLSSG
-612 TVRRGSGPPDAEGP
+612 RRGSGTPEAEGP
-626 QPAASQPCG
+626 PPA
-635 PSPSFLNSLSGA
+635 PSP
-647 PARISDLLSTVRR
+647 RISDILNTGWMTPQGRSHPHLPGDARALR
-660 GSGPPDAEGP
+660 GEAAGPGMAGEWL
-670 QPAAPQPC
+670 A
-678 GPSPSFLNSLSGPS
+678 
-692 RKQEIIKITEQLIE
+692 RKQDIIKITEQLIE

-767 VIGDDAAC
+767 VIGEDAAC
-775 IAYIRLTQYVDGQ
+775 IAYIRLTQYIDGQ
-788 GRPRTGQSEETRV
+788 GRPRTSQSEETRV

>member
-1 MDGQLAGR
+1 MATTVTCTRFTDEYQLY
-9 LCARSSLCLR
+9 
-19 LRFQWRVRPRDLSV
+19 
-33 GRGVGRG
+33 
-40 AAAASTVGRHPGLP
+40 
-54 EGGGGLYNNDD
+54 ED
-65 IVKHLLCSKH
+65 I
-75 CSKRWIRPGRGSRP
+75 G
-89 GSRGRGLESCPGGLG
+89 
-104 PESPLRQVPVRELRQ
+104 
-119 SPSPTP
+119 
-125 SSAASTEPPEGRA
+125 
-138 LGWMPPGWRTLSWA
+138 
-152 PPDDE
+152 
-157 VLSWK
+157 
-162 SKIPSLASNGEAKRQ
+162 
-177 QWTDL
+177 
-182 LYLRMKKGAFSV
+182 KGAFSV

-470 ILTTMLATRNFSVG
+470 ILTTMLATRNFS
-484 RQTTAPA
+484 
-491 TMSAAASS
+491 
-499 PTMGLVEQ
+499 

-524 STKNSGGATSPKGS
+524 STKNSAAATSPKGT
-538 LPPAALES
+538 LPPAALEPQTTVIHNPVDGIKES
-546 SDSTTTTIEDEDTKA
+546 SDSTHTTIEDEDTKA
-561 ARISDLLSTVR
+561 
-572 RGSGPPD
+572 
-579 AEGPQPAAPQ
+579 
-589 PCPSPSFL
+589 
-597 NSLSGAPARISDLLS
+597 
-612 TVRRGSGPPDAEGP
+612 
-626 QPAASQPCG
+626 
-635 PSPSFLNSLSGA
+635 
-647 PARISDLLSTVRR
+647 
-660 GSGPPDAEGP
+660 
-670 QPAAPQPC
+670 
-678 GPSPSFLNSLSGPS
+678 

-738 MDFHRFYFENLLAK
+738 MDFHRFYFENCELGAGAGK
-752 NSKPIHTTILNPHVH
+752 
-767 VIGDDAAC
+767 
-775 IAYIRLTQYVDGQ
+775 R
-788 GRPRTGQSEETRV
+788 GRPRRAHWAPPTPLAPRKPCRLCAQSWLPPPRSPPPTHMTGRGADTLGPGPGTWGVLLGMLGWQRGVRGRGAKPLPAHSARQEQQADPHNHPEPARAR
-801 WHRRDG
+801 HRRGRRLHRLHPPDA
-807 KWQNVHFHCSGA
+807 VHRRAGPA
-819 PVAPLQ
+819 PHQPVRGDPRVAPPRWQVAERALPLLGGTRGPAAVKVSTRRGAAGALGTVAERAPGPRGQAGIRGAVAPGRASRPLSEQPCRGPPRRQPGLGHTWRVAVPEADLPAPRPPRFRAAAGFAGQTRCSEPSCPRARPACRMFVSASFLPWRLCLQKTKTRCDFFLKTR